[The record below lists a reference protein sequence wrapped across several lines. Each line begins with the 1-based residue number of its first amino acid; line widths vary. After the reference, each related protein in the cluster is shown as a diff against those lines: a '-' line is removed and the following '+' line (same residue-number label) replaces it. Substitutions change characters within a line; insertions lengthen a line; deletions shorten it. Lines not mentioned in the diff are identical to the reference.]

1 MTAKWNRLG
10 DLIMFM
16 NYQNPG
22 ICRRCNDI
30 AYGANAF
37 ICTECAKIANRERMI
52 KRYEENIQNG
62 YTANGTERKRRF
74 YKRLR
79 K

>member
-1 MTAKWNRLG
+1 
-10 DLIMFM
+10 MFIQ
-16 NYQNPG
+16 YTNPG

-30 AYGANAF
+30 AYGAKAF
-37 ICTECAKIANRERMI
+37 ICTECARVANNERMI